1 MLKVL
6 LVDDEPFIVQG
17 LSALIDWEK
26 EGFEIVGTAGNGSE
40 AVEFLKSNPVD
51 LILADIKMPVMNG
64 LEFLKYIRET
74 HLSEAFFVILSGY
87 GDFTYAKEAIKW
99 QCTDYILKPIQKSQL
114 LALLSKVKQMQ
125 QDKKEESER
134 IRKIGK
140 AYFVQQMQT
149 LLLGRQEETALSYVK
164 GQVDFG
170 RGIRYIGI
178 ESEDGETDT
187 DIGPE
192 KKRQLQR
199 QIYEACMQYLG
210 GEYSSLTFLD
220 AEGKE
225 ECYDVGFIFCKK
237 ISQEKG
243 LREQEYIN
251 LLLEKI
257 QKSTVHPVVMYVGS
271 EVEDISD
278 ISESFRSA
286 VIAKTFSNFK
296 VMPNLLYYSKE
307 QKNPSGIV
315 VSHKKI
321 EDLLRSVEEND
332 KKRIEDN
339 VAAIYEEMNEAGMNP
354 ELVQMN
360 MNYLLYRL
368 VSLAMEQDDSVNQ
381 DEVLQYI
388 CENAFQVHMIRG
400 SLSHFRRFV
409 MEYADYLVQLR
420 QNASRGVLLDVEGE
434 IRKNYAENLTLKE
447 LGKKYFVNSAYLGQ
461 MFRKKYGV
469 SFKEYLNNYRIE
481 RAAEILLRTDD
492 KIYLVAEEVGYRDL
506 DYFINRFIQ
515 SKGCTPTT
523 YRKKTRSVNE

>member
-1 MLKVL
+1 MC
-6 LVDDEPFIVQG
+6 
-17 LSALIDWEK
+17 
-26 EGFEIVGTAGNGSE
+26 
-40 AVEFLKSNPVD
+40 
-51 LILADIKMPVMNG
+51 
-64 LEFLKYIRET
+64 IRD
-74 HLSEAFFVILSGY
+74 S
-87 GDFTYAKEAIKW
+87 
-99 QCTDYILKPIQKSQL
+99 
-114 LALLSKVKQMQ
+114 
-125 QDKKEESER
+125 
-134 IRKIGK
+134 
-140 AYFVQQMQT
+140 
-149 LLLGRQEETALSYVK
+149 
-164 GQVDFG
+164 
-170 RGIRYIGI
+170 
-178 ESEDGETDT
+178 
-187 DIGPE
+187 
-192 KKRQLQR
+192 
-199 QIYEACMQYLG
+199 
-210 GEYSSLTFLD
+210 LD

-400 SLSHFRRFV
+400 TVSYTHL
-409 MEYADYLVQLR
+409 LC
-420 QNASRGVLLDVEGE
+420 SRHDIALNRHDIHMMRVCKLIVVKSQTFMQDMWLHVR
-434 IRKNYAENLTLKE
+434 INL
-447 LGKKYFVNSAYLGQ
+447 
-461 MFRKKYGV
+461 
-469 SFKEYLNNYRIE
+469 
-481 RAAEILLRTDD
+481 
-492 KIYLVAEEVGYRDL
+492 
-506 DYFINRFIQ
+506 
-515 SKGCTPTT
+515 
-523 YRKKTRSVNE
+523 

>member
-125 QDKKEESER
+125 QDK
-134 IRKIGK
+134 
-140 AYFVQQMQT
+140 
-149 LLLGRQEETALSYVK
+149 
-164 GQVDFG
+164 
-170 RGIRYIGI
+170 
-178 ESEDGETDT
+178 
-187 DIGPE
+187 
-192 KKRQLQR
+192 
-199 QIYEACMQYLG
+199 YEACMQYLG
-210 GEYSSLTFLD
+210 GEYSCLTFLD

>member
-149 LLLGRQEETALSYVK
+149 LLLGRQEETAAP
-164 GQVDFG
+164 
-170 RGIRYIGI
+170 
-178 ESEDGETDT
+178 ETD
-187 DIGPE
+187 
-192 KKRQLQR
+192 
-199 QIYEACMQYLG
+199 
-210 GEYSSLTFLD
+210 
-220 AEGKE
+220 
-225 ECYDVGFIFCKK
+225 
-237 ISQEKG
+237 
-243 LREQEYIN
+243 
-251 LLLEKI
+251 
-257 QKSTVHPVVMYVGS
+257 
-271 EVEDISD
+271 
-278 ISESFRSA
+278 
-286 VIAKTFSNFK
+286 
-296 VMPNLLYYSKE
+296 NLLYYSKE

-420 QNASRGVLLDVEGE
+420 QNAPRGVLLDVEGE

>member
-149 LLLGRQEETALSYVK
+149 LLLGS
-164 GQVDFG
+164 
-170 RGIRYIGI
+170 
-178 ESEDGETDT
+178 
-187 DIGPE
+187 
-192 KKRQLQR
+192 
-199 QIYEACMQYLG
+199 C
-210 GEYSSLTFLD
+210 LTFLD

>member
-1 MLKVL
+1 M
-6 LVDDEPFIVQG
+6 
-17 LSALIDWEK
+17 
-26 EGFEIVGTAGNGSE
+26 
-40 AVEFLKSNPVD
+40 
-51 LILADIKMPVMNG
+51 
-64 LEFLKYIRET
+64 
-74 HLSEAFFVILSGY
+74 
-87 GDFTYAKEAIKW
+87 
-99 QCTDYILKPIQKSQL
+99 C
-114 LALLSKVKQMQ
+114 
-125 QDKKEESER
+125 
-134 IRKIGK
+134 
-140 AYFVQQMQT
+140 QT
-149 LLLGRQEETALSYVK
+149 
-164 GQVDFG
+164 
-170 RGIRYIGI
+170 
-178 ESEDGETDT
+178 
-187 DIGPE
+187 P
-192 KKRQLQR
+192 
-199 QIYEACMQYLG
+199 
-210 GEYSSLTFLD
+210 EYSCLTFLD

>member
-125 QDKKEESER
+125 QDKKEES
-134 IRKIGK
+134 
-140 AYFVQQMQT
+140 
-149 LLLGRQEETALSYVK
+149 
-164 GQVDFG
+164 
-170 RGIRYIGI
+170 YIGI

-210 GEYSSLTFLD
+210 GEYSCLTFLD

-315 VSHKKI
+315 VSRKKI